1 MVKKQLKSRWRVKR
15 PFYLTLFVLLGMFM
29 VTIPIFADDVTGSAT
44 VTGGSLVM
52 SAADNPAFPSTTLNG
67 TDQTQTDTIDIDVQD
82 FTGSGAGWNLQVTS
96 TTFND
101 GSGHTLATTAT
112 QVTGVSSVCDGG
124 TCTNPTN
131 AIGYPLT
138 VPADTVAPTAVKFF
152 NATANT
158 GMGDFTVT
166 PTLEL
171 SIPASTFAGT
181 YNSTVTITIAS
192 GP

>member
-1 MVKKQLKSRWRVKR
+1 MEMKQLNGKRRQKR
-15 PFYLTLFVLLGMFM
+15 PFFITLFVLLGMFM
-29 VTIPIFADDVTGSAT
+29 VTIPIFADDVVGSAT
-44 VTGGSLVM
+44 VTGGSLSM
-52 SAADNPAFPSTTLNG
+52 SAVDNPAFPSTTLNG
-67 TDQTQTDTIDIDVQD
+67 TDQTQSDSIDIDVQD
-82 FTGSGAGWNLQVTS
+82 FTGTGSGWNLQVTS

-112 QVTGVSSVCDGG
+112 NITGVSSVCDGG
-124 TCTNPTN
+124 TCTDPTN

-138 VPADTVAPTAVKFF
+138 VPAGTTAPAASKFF
-152 NATANT
+152 NAAVNT

-171 SIPASTFAGT
+171 SIPAATFAGT
-181 YNSTVTITIAS
+181 YTSTVTITIAS

>member
-1 MVKKQLKSRWRVKR
+1 MVMKQLKGKWRQKR
-15 PFYLTLFVLLGMFM
+15 PFFVTLFILLGMFM
-29 VTIPIFADDVTGSAT
+29 ATIPIFADDVTGSAT

-52 SAADNPAFPSTTLNG
+52 SATDNPAFPGTTLNG
-67 TDQTQTDTIDIDVQD
+67 TDQTKSDTIDIDVQD
-82 FTGSGAGWNLQVTS
+82 FTGTGAGWNLQVTS

-112 QVTGVSSVCDGG
+112 QITGVSSACDGG

-138 VPADTVAPTAVKFF
+138 VPADTVAPAAVKFF
-152 NATANT
+152 NSALNT

-181 YNSTVTITIAS
+181 YNSTVTITIVS